1 MNLMVVCYLIY
12 LVGAGND
19 KSILL
24 MLFYYPLLILV
35 NALIGY
41 GLKRM
46 KLQMGSYFYQA
57 ALYLCFLFLPA
68 LIISPWLSF

>member
-1 MNLMVVCYLIY
+1 MAVGYLVY

-24 MLFYYPLLILV
+24 MLFYYPVLILV

-41 GLKRM
+41 GLEIM
-46 KLQMGSYFYQA
+46 KVKMGSYFYWA
-57 ALYLCFLFLPA
+57 ALYLSLLFLPV
-68 LIISPWLSF
+68 LLISPWLSF